1 VGLPG
6 VAAIVAVLVGV
17 PAGTGAPA
25 PGALPASAHLV
36 TLDRQAGIAEA
47 FVPRSQLAFTLRR
60 LRRAPGT
67 RYAFMDRP
75 ARTVGGLAGACST
88 ASGDGSANPRWRDQ
102 VHASASSSPKGWTVG
117 MVDSGADLGRLGEL
131 DSGVVRS
138 FVGRQQQ
145 SSLDPAG
152 HGTEVASI
160 IAANRTDLTP
170 NILGIAP
177 GVGLAVAQ
185 VTAGC
190 KSAPTTAAL
199 VRGLSWLQDPS
210 VLVINVSLTVT
221 PNPALVD
228 ALHSLQQE
236 GKLIVA
242 AAGNRGAE
250 PGAATFPASEP
261 HVLAVG
267 ALHTLTKAES
277 FSNRASW
284 VDLVAPDWRLPVV
297 QSSGMSDTVEA
308 TVAPTGTSFAAP
320 IVAGAAVRVWARHGG
335 WSADQVAAALTSSAT
350 PLGRPFPNST
360 FGYGRLNVA
369 AALRAHPRRDHGEP
383 NDWPSAA
390 FAQPPLVHGPG
401 TSDGLTATVGGR
413 MDPVDLYPVSLRSGE
428 RLHVT
433 AISNRNVRISVAGTK
448 AKGWTFRARHSG
460 RYLIRVAAPS
470 PTVYTLTARG

>member
-1 VGLPG
+1 M
-6 VAAIVAVLVGV
+6 VAVLVGV

-25 PGALPASAHLV
+25 PGALPPSAHVV
-36 TLDRQAGIAEA
+36 TLDRRAGIAEA
-47 FVPRSQLAFTLRR
+47 FVARSQLAFTLRQ

-67 RYAFMDRP
+67 RYAFVDRSQR
-75 ARTVGGLAGACST
+75 AAGGLAGACST

-102 VHASASSSPKGWTVG
+102 VHASAGPSPKGWTVG
-117 MVDSGADLGRLGEL
+117 MVDSGADLGRLGQL
-131 DSGVVRS
+131 DSGVVKS

-145 SSLDPAG
+145 ASSDPAG

-170 NILGIAP
+170 SILGITP

-210 VLVINVSLTVT
+210 ILVINVSLTVT

-228 ALHSLQQE
+228 ALHALQQE

-242 AAGNRGAE
+242 AAGNGGPGP

-267 ALHTLTKAES
+267 ALHTLRTAES

-284 VDLVAPDWRLPVV
+284 VDIVAPDRHLPVV
-297 QSSGMSDTVEA
+297 QSSSISDTTEA

-320 IVAGAAVRVWARHGG
+320 IVAGAAVRVWARHTG
-335 WSADQVAAALTSSAT
+335 WSADQVANALSSSAT
-350 PLGRPFPNST
+350 PIGRQSPNST

-369 AALRAHPRRDHGEP
+369 AALRAHPPSDYGEP

-390 FAQPPLVHGPG
+390 FGQPLLVRGPG
-401 TSDGLTATVGGR
+401 TSHGLTATVGGR
-413 MDPVDLYPVSLRSGE
+413 LDRVDLYPVSLRSGE

-433 AISNRNVRISVAGTK
+433 AISNRHLSISVAGTT
-448 AKGWTFRARHSG
+448 AKGWTFRARHAG
-460 RYLIRVAAPS
+460 RYLIRVTAQS
-470 PTVYTLTARG
+470 PAVYTLTARG

>member
-1 VGLPG
+1 M
-6 VAAIVAVLVGV
+6 VAVLVGV

-60 LRRAPGT
+60 LRRAPDT
-67 RYAFMDRP
+67 RYAFVDHSQRS
-75 ARTVGGLAGACST
+75 AGGLAGACST

-102 VHASASSSPKGWTVG
+102 VHASGSSSTKGWTVG

-138 FVGRQQQ
+138 FVGRKQQAA
-145 SSLDPAG
+145 SSDPAG

-190 KSAPTTAAL
+190 RSAPTTSAL

-267 ALHTLTKAES
+267 AVHGLTKPEL

-297 QSSGMSDTVEA
+297 QSSGMSDTTEA

-320 IVAGAAVRVWARHGG
+320 IVAGAAVRVWARHRG
-335 WSADQVAAALTSSAT
+335 WTADQVATALTSSAT
-350 PLGRPFPNST
+350 PLGGPSPNST

-390 FAQPPLVHGPG
+390 FAQPALVHGPG
-401 TSDGLTATVGGR
+401 TSGGLTATVGGR

-433 AISNRNVRISVAGTK
+433 ALSNRPLSISVAGTT
-448 AKGWTFRARHSG
+448 AKRWTFRAKHGG
-460 RYLIRVAAPS
+460 RYLIRVTAAS